1 MLIGYL
7 ARLSWARRRMMR
19 SIYRIK
25 QQRGISM
32 DHTSGIVYLIITI
45 VVLSRFDL
53 VITVIYNIFK
63 KRG

>member
-1 MLIGYL
+1 
-7 ARLSWARRRMMR
+7 MR
-19 SIYRIK
+19 FIYRIK

-45 VVLSRFDL
+45 VVLCRFDL